1 MSRHGNLL
9 TYVSFAIVGILL
21 SYNTNFF
28 QVEEVRADQVKP
40 LDLPALKFDPKGNL
54 SLEIDLN
61 KGVSNVKSDMPIANI
76 DVTINHPTKIVEK
89 VVKKQVEVKSQKCQK
104 TLKVK
109 KQTVKVV
116 QKAKAIQVICKKHTN
131 YKSKASL
138 YNQKI

>member
-40 LDLPALKFDPKGNL
+40 LDLPAL
-54 SLEIDLN
+54 EIDLN

-89 VVKKQVEVKSQKCQK
+89 VVKKPVKERKEYETK
-104 TLKVK
+104 TEYLE
-109 KQTVKVV
+109 KVV
-116 QKAKAIQVICKKHTN
+116 MFTLPTPRFHVPNVQIP
-131 YKSKASL
+131 KSVER
-138 YNQKI
+138 